1 MPSHPIEDDQ
11 IDPYED
17 LAFVPAIKNMP
28 RAKNGGKSKQR
39 STPARRLNQ
48 EQLTLVAAEQD
59 EQFRYTYQAG
69 RLEAAWLYESLG
81 YFHMMKWIDDILRV
95 VKGGKEAS
103 VYLCKGNQ
111 TTGADYI
118 AAKVYRPRKFRQL
131 KNDHLYREGRQDLD
145 GQGNAIINKGLLH
158 AIAKKTEFGRE
169 LLHTS
174 WLEHEFQ
181 TMQLLHEAG
190 VDVPKPYASGNNAIL
205 MDYFGDEVMGA
216 PTLNDVDLDHGE
228 AKQLFERVLHNIDVM
243 LAHNRVHGDLSA
255 FNILY
260 WDGEIVLIDF
270 PQAIHPDINQ
280 SAYKIF
286 QRDVVRVCEY
296 FARQGVRSN
305 PYKLASDLW
314 QRHHHSF
321 TPQINHKI
329 LQEDRD
335 DERGLWESLR
345 NA

>member
-1 MPSHPIEDDQ
+1 MSSRDQEDDLF
-11 IDPYED
+11 DPFED
-17 LAFVPAIKNMP
+17 LKYIPSIKNMP
-28 RAKNGGKSKQR
+28 RAKSSAKGK
-39 STPARRLNQ
+39 ARPVLARKVPQ
-48 EQLTLVAAEQD
+48 EDLSLLAAEQD
-59 EQFRYTYQAG
+59 EQFAYTYQAG
-69 RLEAAWLYESLG
+69 RLEAMWLYESLG
-81 YFHMMKWIDDILRV
+81 HFHMMKWIDDILHV

-145 GQGNAIINKGLLH
+145 EQGNAIINHGLLH
-158 AIAKKTEFGRE
+158 AIQKKTRLGRE

-181 TMQLLHEAG
+181 TMRILHAAG
-190 VDVPKPYASGNNAIL
+190 LDVPEPFASGNNAIL
-205 MDYFGDEVMGA
+205 MGYYGDEVIGA
-216 PTLNDVDLDHGE
+216 PTLNDVDLDGTE
-228 AKQLFERVLHNIDVM
+228 ARQLFERVIHNIDVM

-270 PQAIHPDINQ
+270 PQAIHPEINH

-296 FARQGVRSN
+296 FTRQGVRSN
-305 PYKLASDLW
+305 PYQLASDMW

-321 TPQINHKI
+321 TPLIDHKV
-329 LQEDRD
+329 LQEDSD
-335 DERGLWESLR
+335 DERDLWNSLR

>member
-1 MPSHPIEDDQ
+1 MSSHHPDDQ
-11 IDPYED
+11 QFDPFED
-17 LAFVPAIKNMP
+17 LQYTPAIKNMP
-28 RAKNGGKSKQR
+28 RAKNGSKGKPRPTAPHKPQHE
-39 STPARRLNQ
+39 A
-48 EQLTLVAAEQD
+48 LTLLAAEQD
-59 EQFRYTYQAG
+59 EQFSYTYQAG
-69 RLEAAWLYESLG
+69 RLEAMWLYESLG

-103 VYLCKGNQ
+103 VYLCQGNQ
-111 TTGADYI
+111 TTGAEYI

-158 AIAKKTEFGRE
+158 AIHKKTEFGRE

-181 TMQLLHEAG
+181 TMRVLHEAG

-205 MDYFGDEVMGA
+205 MGYYGDAVMGA
-216 PTLNDVDLDHGE
+216 PTLNDVDLDGSE
-228 AKQLFERVLHNIDVM
+228 ARQLFERVIHNIDVM
-243 LAHNRVHGDLSA
+243 LAHDRVHGDLSA

-270 PQAIHPDINQ
+270 PQAVHPEINH

-296 FARQGVRSN
+296 FNQQGVRSN
-305 PYKLASDLW
+305 PYKLAGDLW
-314 QRHHHSF
+314 QKHNHHF
-321 TPQINHKI
+321 TPQIDHKM
-329 LQEDRD
+329 LQEDLD
-335 DERGLWESLR
+335 DERGLWDSLR